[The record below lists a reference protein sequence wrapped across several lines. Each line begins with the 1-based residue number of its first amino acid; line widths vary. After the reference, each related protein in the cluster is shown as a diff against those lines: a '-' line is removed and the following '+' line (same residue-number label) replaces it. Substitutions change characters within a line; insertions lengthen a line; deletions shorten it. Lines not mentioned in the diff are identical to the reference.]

1 MKALVFAAGLGTRL
15 RPLTLDRPK
24 ALVEVGGEPMLG
36 RVIRRLAAAGAD
48 TVVVNV
54 HHFAGKVR
62 QYLDNNDFGVPVRI
76 SDESALLL
84 DTGGGLLKARHLLDD
99 GNPFIV
105 HNADILS
112 ATDLRA
118 MWDSHVN
125 SGADATLL
133 IQKRDNSRRLLFD
146 AANRMRGWTN
156 TSTGEVRPA
165 GLSATGLSPAAFGG
179 IHIVSPTVFPLL
191 ERYSPGPVF
200 SITPF
205 YVDSCCQLDIRGF
218 RSDAAWFDIGRPASL
233 EAARRFIS

>member
-24 ALVEVGGEPMLG
+24 ALVEVGGEVMLG

-54 HHFAGKVR
+54 HHFAEKVR
-62 QYLDNNDFGVPVRI
+62 QYLDNNDFGVAVKV
-76 SDESALLL
+76 SDESELLL
-84 DTGGGLLKARHLLDD
+84 DTGGGLLKARLLLDD
-99 GNPFIV
+99 GEPFFI

-112 ATDLRA
+112 GTDLRA
-118 MWDSHVN
+118 MWNSHIS

-133 IQKRDNSRRLLFD
+133 IQNRDSSRRLLFD
-146 AANRMRGWTN
+146 AAGRMCGWAN
-156 TSTGEVRPA
+156 TTTGEVRPA
-165 GLSATGLSPAAFGG
+165 GLSTTGLTPAAFGG

-191 ERYSPGPVF
+191 ERYSANPVF

-205 YVDSCCQLDIRGF
+205 YVDSCHRLDIRGY